1 MKRRLAAAVLVSLMA
16 ASASTAFAGDRAVV
30 LEAPDAPAL
39 QLPRADSGKPLVPPA
54 PPGIAPSDPERCA
67 APLPCGTRLL
77 GAARKNG
84 AVELQLPALR
94 W

>member
-1 MKRRLAAAVLVSLMA
+1 MKQRLAAVVLVSLMA
-16 ASASTAFAGDRAVV
+16 ASASAVAGDRAVV